1 MIDVA
6 LLGRTPRFD
15 AADDDDEII
24 VVCFRFFVQNESNKI
39 DEESTGCD
47 GPLAMICESG
57 V

>member
-15 AADDDDEII
+15 ADDDDEII

-47 GPLAMICESG
+47 GPLAIICESG